1 MDKIEGLQNDAKPNL
16 KNLQPWGCMSYIHN
30 TSHIYGKLDPRANKN
45 IFIKYFDY
53 SMGYV
58 MYNEH
63 PDGGMTKIES
73 HNVDFIENVF
83 PNIDEVKRVLNSMSC
98 KKKNIP
104 IFKRW

>member
-1 MDKIEGLQNDAKPNL
+1 
-16 KNLQPWGCMSYIHN
+16 MSYIHN

-98 KKKNIP
+98 KKKTFQSLKDGRELQSYVEITKDCRSNLP
-104 IFKRW
+104 PTR